1 MREIR
6 KILLGGDIGRGEE
19 SLLLKLAKE
28 ISLPIFGVR
37 TLMYDDRIDPET
49 GGAKVYMYP
58 AAVSPETYPDD
69 ENNYVGACTGK
80 TRNIN
85 TDVFRNLGMQLLSD
99 IPAEAVVVIDEI
111 GFFEEDVP
119 EYTNRIFD
127 ILKDDHPFLGV
138 IKTRYEDPFLSS
150 VRHFPTISYYQVT
163 KENRGSLFAQLAPVV
178 RSWKTENN

>member
-1 MREIR
+1 
-6 KILLGGDIGRGEE
+6 
-19 SLLLKLAKE
+19 
-28 ISLPIFGVR
+28 
-37 TLMYDDRIDPET
+37 
-49 GGAKVYMYP
+49 
-58 AAVSPETYPDD
+58 
-69 ENNYVGACTGK
+69 
-80 TRNIN
+80 
-85 TDVFRNLGMQLLSD
+85 MQLLSD